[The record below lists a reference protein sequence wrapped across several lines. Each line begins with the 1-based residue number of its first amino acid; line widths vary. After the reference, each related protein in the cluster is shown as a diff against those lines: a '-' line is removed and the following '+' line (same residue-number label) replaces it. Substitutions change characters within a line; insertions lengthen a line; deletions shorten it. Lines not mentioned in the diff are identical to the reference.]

1 MVKIALAG
9 GTFGIG
15 LAIHNVLKVQDTH
28 EYVIFTKTPSD
39 DAKAIMSTFD
49 LAETLKAESIHT
61 VISALSIADES
72 SGQAQLNLTEASVGA
87 GCVKRLVS

>member
-1 MVKIALAG
+1 
-9 GTFGIG
+9 
-15 LAIHNVLKVQDTH
+15 
-28 EYVIFTKTPSD
+28 
-39 DAKAIMSTFD
+39 MSTFD